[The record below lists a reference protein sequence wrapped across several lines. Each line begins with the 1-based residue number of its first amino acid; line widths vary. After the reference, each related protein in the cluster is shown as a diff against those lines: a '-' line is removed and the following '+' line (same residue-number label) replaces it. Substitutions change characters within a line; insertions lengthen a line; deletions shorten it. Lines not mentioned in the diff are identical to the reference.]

1 MSLIAGCFC
10 LKEQP
15 KGEVCFEKIKAYSLL
30 LKDSGRPYELIY
42 EKTPQAVLL
51 AKYRQTQP
59 PQLFFGQTQDLLILT
74 LGYHDLSYPPAW
86 AEGLTLEQAAERV
99 QNSQGQ
105 FVTILADRR
114 QAQIKIVNNRYA
126 TRAFYYLFDGR
137 TLWFASNIT
146 FLMHLCGQK
155 ARPDPIGILQIAC
168 YGHTLSPRTHTQGVR
183 RLFPATCLSASPE
196 GIQEKT
202 YWHLGY
208 EVSEG
213 LEPDSYA
220 DEVFEAFEKS
230 VARTM
235 ARSLSGFISL
245 SGGMDSRMVAGAA
258 VRYGKWPAFTFSN
271 NTDTLETPDVKVA
284 RQVCQRL
291 ELEHHVVQMT
301 AEEAFE
307 EADEIVR
314 LCGGLLPF
322 HHPLKGW
329 QKVKWMCRTTGY
341 NIGGGCGDP
350 IAGDYVNSIYQI
362 EPVWTDGLLRLYAQR
377 RRLFAK
383 NELKEIFR
391 SEVLEEAF
399 GPMEEEMVE
408 SLRGRRGPTAA
419 HKIAAWS
426 QVYFNAGFTFC
437 GPAST
442 HPDVSGD
449 SPHLGYEYV
458 EKMLRLPADWLYKK
472 NFYHYMI
479 TRCLPTL
486 RDIIY
491 ANTGQLLSGR
501 METYR
506 LPWRKKA
513 ARAVWQRLPFAL
525 TAKLWHHPVSLRP
538 STVGVFEKDAR
549 LHKKMNEILEANAAV
564 REVFEPDGC
573 RRFIAEYAAG
583 QDRFGRSS
591 IGDELFGT
599 LVSLFCWFHHTSS

>member
-10 LKEQP
+10 LKSQP
-15 KGEVCFEKIKAYSLL
+15 KGDICFEKLKAYPLL
-30 LKDSGRPYELIY
+30 LRDSGKPYEVIY

-59 PQLFFGQTQDLLILT
+59 PQLFFGQTQDLFILT
-74 LGYHDLSYPPAW
+74 LGYHDLPYPPTW
-86 AEGLTLEQAAERV
+86 AEGLTLEQVAQQV
-99 QNSQGQ
+99 QNSEGQ
-105 FVTILADRR
+105 FVTVLADRR
-114 QAQIKIVNNRYA
+114 RAQIKIVNNRYG
-126 TRAFYYLFDGR
+126 TRAFYYLLDGD

-155 ARPDPIGILQIAC
+155 ARPDPVGILQIAC
-168 YGHTLSPRTHTQGVR
+168 CGHTISPRTHTQGVC

-196 GIQEKT
+196 GIREKT

-235 ARSLSGFISL
+235 ARSPSGFISL

-258 VRYGKWPAFTFSN
+258 VRHGKWPAFTFSN
-271 NTDTLETPDVKVA
+271 NTDVLETPDVKVA

-291 ELEHHVVQMT
+291 GLEHHVVQMT

-362 EPVWTDGLLRLYAQR
+362 EPVWTDGLLRLYAQG

-383 NELKEIFR
+383 NELKGIFR
-391 SEVLEEAF
+391 NEILEEAF

-408 SLRGRRGPTAA
+408 SLRNRRGPTAA

-472 NFYHYMI
+472 NFYHYI
-479 TRCLPTL
+479 IAHCLPTL

-506 LPWRKKA
+506 LPRRKKA
-513 ARAVWQRLPFAL
+513 ARAVFQRIPFRL
-525 TAKLWHHPVSLRP
+525 TSKIWHHPASLRP

-549 LHKKMNEILEANAAV
+549 LHKKMTEILDANAAV
-564 REVFEPDGC
+564 RDVFDPDGC

-583 QDRFGRSS
+583 QNRFGRPGV
-591 IGDELFGT
+591 GDELFGT
-599 LVSLFCWFHHTSS
+599 LVSLFYWFHHTSS